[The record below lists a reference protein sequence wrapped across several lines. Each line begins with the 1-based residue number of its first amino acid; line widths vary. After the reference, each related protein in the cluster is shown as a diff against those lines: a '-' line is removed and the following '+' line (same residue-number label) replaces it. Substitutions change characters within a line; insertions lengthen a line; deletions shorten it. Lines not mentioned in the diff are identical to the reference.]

1 MLAEH
6 LSRADLV
13 GVLAI
18 IHGSVASRGDAD
30 FRSLVRRLQ
39 DLIGARAGVTAI
51 TSTWGAGKDPLV
63 GLRVV
68 NVDYPAEYLGVLGQ
82 RGLFARDPVVRE
94 HFLGFKLQHWADTFA
109 REPGRLNGAVGEIL
123 SLADDFGM
131 VGTREGLGYAS
142 GVRDPREAAASFFC
156 FQGLARSRRTEE
168 ILALVVPHLHVA
180 LRGVARAS
188 PDSTPL
194 TERETEILR
203 WVAQGKTTWAISE
216 ILSISERTVKFH
228 VGNAVRKLDA
238 TTRTHAV
245 AVALERKLI
254 QVD

>member
-30 FRSLVRRLQ
+30 FRSLVRRLE
-39 DLIGARAGVTAI
+39 DLVGARAGVTAI
-51 TSTWGAGKDPLV
+51 TSTWG
-63 GLRVV
+63 
-68 NVDYPAEYLGVLGQ
+68 
-82 RGLFARDPVVRE
+82 
-94 HFLGFKLQHWADTFA
+94 
-109 REPGRLNGAVGEIL
+109 
-123 SLADDFGM
+123 GM
-131 VGTREGLGYAS
+131 TGTRQGLGYAT

-180 LRGVARAS
+180 LRGVARAA

-194 TERETEILR
+194 TGRETEILR

-228 VGNAVRKLDA
+228 VANAVRKLDA
-238 TTRTHAV
+238 TTRAHAV